1 MKEFADCFRNIKG
14 IKNHNNDS
22 SLNPVTVALIDD
34 GVDIGH
40 TDLRGD
46 KFLGKSFDPFGED
59 SWRIN
64 PFWVSAVGHGTLMAR
79 LIRHICPSAVIYII
93 KLETFESDGK
103 LRIRQQSVIEVRCSA
118 REPHCIRQFTVLLGN
133 RACNRAGS
141 SDNLYVMD
149 SQSSLRHHRIR

>member
-1 MKEFADCFRNIKG
+1 MKEFAECFRNIKG
-14 IKNHNNDS
+14 IKNPNNDS

-79 LIRHICPSAVIYII
+79 LIRHICPSAVIYVI
-93 KLETFESDGK
+93 KLETFESNGK
-103 LRIRQQSVIEVRCSA
+103 LRIRQESAIEVRCPLA
-118 REPHCIRQFTVLLGN
+118 KPRWILLFMVISGN
-133 RACNRAGS
+133 RACN
-141 SDNLYVMD
+141 
-149 SQSSLRHHRIR
+149 